1 MGFFGCCHACGLSVS
16 CRRAFVEKEVK
27 GGPQK
32 QTNRYRNATIWS
44 EATKIEDQIFSFL
57 VGEEPANT
65 DAKEACSGMEEK
77 ELFNTIGFSPAD
89 KEWQSK
95 RAGLSET
102 DYRQSNRLIPESYKF
117 CS

>member
-1 MGFFGCCHACGLSVS
+1 MALHEEMGSFECCHTWGLSIT

-32 QTNRYRNATIWS
+32 QTNRYRNATNWS
-44 EATKIEDQIFSFL
+44 ETKKIEDQIFSFL
-57 VGEEPANT
+57 VDKEPANK
-65 DAKEACSGMEEK
+65 DAKEACSGMEQK

-95 RAGLSET
+95 WAGLLET
-102 DYRQSNRLIPESYKF
+102 DYH
-117 CS
+117 